1 MPRVSIDVPSHTDD
15 DAVSYVADQ
24 LRALAAKLEELTGR
38 KLDEAR
44 LRETIACSNR
54 TLSKMRR
61 YARLRAEV
69 TQDTTMT
76 GELCGLIATH
86 CLLGREDSE
95 RYVDELIET
104 AERAPARSTTK
115 RKRIFFIHTLPNWQ
129 DSLIRLLEQDGRCE
143 LVGCDM
149 TLDYSGGA

>member
-1 MPRVSIDVPSHTDD
+1 MN
-15 DAVSYVADQ
+15 DAVSYVADRSVCWRQ
-24 LRALAAKLEELTGR
+24 SWKELTGR

-76 GELCGLIATH
+76 GELCGLIAT
-86 CLLGREDSE
+86 LP
-95 RYVDELIET
+95 
-104 AERAPARSTTK
+104 APGARQ
-115 RKRIFFIHTLPNWQ
+115 RTLC
-129 DSLIRLLEQDGRCE
+129 R
-143 LVGCDM
+143 
-149 TLDYSGGA
+149 